1 MIIKSNRLMT
11 VEEAAYFMNL
21 STRTIYRKAYEG
33 ELLAYKVGGVWR
45 LEPQPQLVYEYVQQ
59 TNRVGAIRNG

>member
-21 STRTIYRKAYEG
+21 STRTIYRKVYEG

-45 LEPQPQLVYEYVQQ
+45 LEPQLVYEYVQQ
-59 TNRVGAIRNG
+59 NKRVGAIRNG

>member
-21 STRTIYRKAYEG
+21 STRTIYRKVHEG

-45 LEPQPQLVYEYVQQ
+45 LEPQLVYEYVQQ
-59 TNRVGAIRNG
+59 NKRVGAIRNG